1 MLSEKRQI
9 LLHICLIFTV
19 KLYWFV
25 GGEPNSIKNPIAS
38 FFNMLHAFTSGCR
51 MNQDSLAAD
60 DSLSVIGALLQKV
73 FIQICFLFL
82 THLIAVV
89 VKEIQSSFT
98 VCFVV
103 NIMSIVTV

>member
-1 MLSEKRQI
+1 MMKSVYISRV
-9 LLHICLIFTV
+9 FTV
-19 KLYWFV
+19 KLYWSV

-73 FIQICFLFL
+73 FQISYVFC
-82 THLIAVV
+82 
-89 VKEIQSSFT
+89 
-98 VCFVV
+98 
-103 NIMSIVTV
+103 IMISNMYYI